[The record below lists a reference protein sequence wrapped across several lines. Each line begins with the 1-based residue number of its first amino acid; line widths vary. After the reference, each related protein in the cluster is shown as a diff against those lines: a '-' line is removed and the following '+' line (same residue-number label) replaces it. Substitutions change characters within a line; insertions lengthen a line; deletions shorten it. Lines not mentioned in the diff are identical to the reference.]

1 MPIPKK
7 KQPIDLGSLARS
19 YTELAL
25 RTLAGIAISSEND
38 SARVGAC
45 AILLDRG
52 WGRAAQMHTG
62 PDGAGLEITIRQIIE
77 DRSNAA
83 TVIEGRSHDATP

>member
-1 MPIPKK
+1 M
-7 KQPIDLGSLARS
+7 ARS
-19 YTELAL
+19 YTTMATN
-25 RTLAGIAISSEND
+25 TLAGIIKNSTND